1 MISVVNAI
9 CVMVFEHIVFF
20 EKCSTVEN
28 ETLA

>member
-20 EKCSTVEN
+20 EKCSTMEN
-28 ETLA
+28 QTL